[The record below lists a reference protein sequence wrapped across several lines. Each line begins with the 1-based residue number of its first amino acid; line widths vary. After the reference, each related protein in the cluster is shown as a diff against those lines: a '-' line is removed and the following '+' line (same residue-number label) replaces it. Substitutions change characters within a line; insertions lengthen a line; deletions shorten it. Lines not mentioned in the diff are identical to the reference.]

1 MGAFKNILCS
11 IETTADAMIRKETGE
26 RRFFGD
32 YHWHDGIAGAYI
44 SAIVE
49 TASGVFCVQYWKRR
63 NAVQLSRECGG
74 FFSPVSIVNLGAE

>member
-1 MGAFKNILCS
+1 MGAFKDILLNIES
-11 IETTADAMIRKETGE
+11 TADNMIRKETGD

-32 YHWHDGIAGAYI
+32 YHWHNGIAGSYI

-63 NAVQLSRECGG
+63 NAVQLSRESGG
-74 FFSPVSIVNLGAE
+74 IFSPISIVNIGA